1 MLVIKGATF
10 KATGSMNMIL
20 SMAIGALIGEIIN
33 VDGMFEKFGQWL
45 KYKTG
50 SHEDHQFIQG
60 FVTASLTVSIG
71 AMAIMG
77 AIQDGMTG
85 DHSLL
90 FAKAI
95 LDFVIILVMTSSMGK
110 GCLFSFIP
118 VVLLQGT
125 VTILSAG
132 LASFM
137 TPYLF

>member
-1 MLVIKGATF
+1 
-10 KATGSMNMIL
+10 
-20 SMAIGALIGEIIN
+20 
-33 VDGMFEKFGQWL
+33 
-45 KYKTG
+45 
-50 SHEDHQFIQG
+50 
-60 FVTASLTVSIG
+60 
-71 AMAIMG
+71 
-77 AIQDGMTG
+77 MTG

-95 LDFVIILVMTSSMGK
+95 LDFVIILVMTSSMGE